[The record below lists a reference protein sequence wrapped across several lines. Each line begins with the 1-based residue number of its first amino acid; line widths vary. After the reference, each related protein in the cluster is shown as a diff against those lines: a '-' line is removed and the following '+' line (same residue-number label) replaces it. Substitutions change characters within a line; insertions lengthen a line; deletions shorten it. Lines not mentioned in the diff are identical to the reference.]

1 MEGIF
6 PSSIIRCWT
15 IVFVVYFS
23 YFLYCQMIPVAP
35 SPKTSKKTFWHT
47 SIMKHGSEQHYHV
60 RVINARINE
69 RLGGKKGGE
78 KKGAMS
84 LVTSCPR
91 GRTGAVQ
98 PVKLGKGNHEYRYFT
113 VSLHW
118 RHTWISLIQRTIDE
132 KEWHLLLKE
141 RTAEINP
148 GKLYWKGTNEII
160 VAFNKMYLCF
170 FLGRWFSLSLFK
182 SYMFPFT
189 SHGKSMF

>member
-1 MEGIF
+1 MQKYSFSNLHQIWKAYSHRLLFGVGQWCALFIF
-6 PSSIIRCWT
+6 HIFSIVRW
-15 IVFVVYFS
+15 YRS
-23 YFLYCQMIPVAP
+23 LQAKQNR
-35 SPKTSKKTFWHT
+35 KTSKKTFWHT
-47 SIMKHGSEQHYHV
+47 SIMKHGSEQHCHV

-118 RHTWISLIQRTIDE
+118 RCSWISFIQRTIDE
-132 KEWHLLLKE
+132 KEWHTYCWKSERQTSTPESYIGKGQMKLL
-141 RTAEINP
+141 
-148 GKLYWKGTNEII
+148 
-160 VAFNKMYLCF
+160 
-170 FLGRWFSLSLFK
+170 
-182 SYMFPFT
+182 
-189 SHGKSMF
+189 